1 MEYTI
6 ENENLRICVDDHG
19 AELKSIFSK
28 KHHIEYL
35 WQGNPD
41 FWGRRAPILFPIV
54 GKLKDNTYK
63 YNNHDYHLSQHGFAR
78 DMVFEM
84 VSHEETKLSFLL
96 KSTESTRTVYPFEW
110 TLKVSYQI
118 DVNKLFVSVDINNA
132 SSEDEMWFSVGF
144 HPAFNVPIDQE
155 TNKQQNFVLE
165 FNKDKTA
172 NKRLLEYGL
181 IGNTFELA
189 MEISQ
194 IPLENETFIKDA
206 LVFQGLKT
214 DQIVLLSADSDRSLV
229 FSFNDFPYLGIWSKP
244 NAPFVCIEPW
254 HGIADTIDH
263 DGNLIHKEGIKSL
276 KPKETFSCGYSV
288 GVS

>member
-28 KHHIEYL
+28 NYKIEYL
-35 WQGNPD
+35 WQGNPA

-54 GKLKDNTYK
+54 GKLKDDTYNFK
-63 YNNHDYHLSQHGFAR
+63 DHKYHLSQHGFAR

-84 VSHEETKLSFLL
+84 VSHEDSNISFLL

-118 DVNKLFVSVDINNA
+118 DGKKLSVSVEINNA

-189 MEISQ
+189 MENSQ

-214 DQIVLLSADSDRSLV
+214 DQIVLRSADSDRSLV